1 MTPAHRPRRIHGRRP
16 GLEASRLEWALSRH
30 DDDEAEQ
37 HREERCAPE
46 KWGGFRV
53 DQTFIIDII
62 DIIDIIGI
70 IGNADADG
78 DREEVL
84 GF

>member
-1 MTPAHRPRRIHGRRP
+1 MTRQNNTGRSVARRKSG
-16 GLEASRLEWALSRH
+16 
-30 DDDEAEQ
+30 
-37 HREERCAPE
+37 
-46 KWGGFRV
+46 GGFRV
-53 DQTFIIDII
+53 DQTFII

-84 GF
+84 GLNRTGNVGERMT

>member
-1 MTPAHRPRRIHGRRP
+1 MTR
-16 GLEASRLEWALSRH
+16 
-30 DDDEAEQ
+30 Q
-37 HREERCAPE
+37 NNTERAAAYR
-46 KWGGFRV
+46 KIGGGFRV

-62 DIIDIIGI
+62 GI
-70 IGNADADG
+70 IGHADADG

>member
-1 MTPAHRPRRIHGRRP
+1 M
-16 GLEASRLEWALSRH
+16 
-30 DDDEAEQ
+30 
-37 HREERCAPE
+37 
-46 KWGGFRV
+46 
-53 DQTFIIDII
+53 DQTFII

-84 GF
+84 GS